1 VISRFDRYMLSQL
14 MMVFGFFALVLISI
28 YWVNSAVLL
37 FDRLISDNQS
47 VWVFLELTALSL
59 PNVIRLMLPVAGF
72 AAVLYATQRMA
83 GESEL
88 VVMQATGFSPF
99 RLTRP
104 VLYFAIVVALLV
116 AILANLLVPLSR
128 TRLNERNAEI
138 SDNVSARLLT
148 EGALLHPAPG
158 LTLYIRTISPD
169 GELSDLFLSDARA
182 SAGGST
188 IYTAARAYLS
198 QGASGPVLVMFN
210 GMAQQQQIA
219 IGDTGPGR
227 LSVTRF
233 EDFTYDIGALIAR
246 QGPRT
251 PALDER
257 MTHALLRPSAE
268 LLAETGATRAQAL
281 FTGNDRIAK
290 PLLAASGVLL
300 GFAAMLQGSFSRFGM
315 GRQMVGASVLFVL
328 LFLLS
333 NLADKAAAGDES
345 RVALVYLP
353 PLIGAVV
360 AVALLAWTTR
370 PRFRGARLA
379 PNGGPA

>member
-1 VISRFDRYMLSQL
+1 MLSQL

-99 RLTRP
+99 RLTQP
-104 VLYFAIVVALLV
+104 VLYFAIIVALLV

-198 QGASGPVLVMFN
+198 QGTSGPVLVMFN
-210 GMAQQQQIA
+210 GMAQQLRTAPGQSGA
-219 IGDTGPGR
+219 TGR

-257 MTHALLRPSAE
+257 MTPALLHPSPG

-281 FTGNDRIAK
+281 FTGHDRIAK

-333 NLADKAAAGDES
+333 NLADKAAVGNES

-353 PLIGAVV
+353 PLVGATV
-360 AVALLAWTTR
+360 ALALLAWTTR
-370 PRFRGARLA
+370 PHLRGARPALS
-379 PNGGPA
+379 GGSA